1 MEREIDKKYQLNTK
15 KQSGL
20 MKLLCAYKS
29 ETDEI
34 KKAAIKKKLTDEMS
48 IYVYTY
54 AIKHPLIRAEN
65 ASLLLLSAV
74 KLFDKCIESYNID
87 GAVDFAYY
95 FKKVIAMMGKA
106 FFNGEKKGWVE
117 SGVSFSFLIPDA
129 LVRQE
134 ENNITEEALSGYKTL
149 NSYEIKDEKKR
160 KVQDLLKKRC
170 VQDYILSTSLLLD
183 EDTISS
189 IVNNLPS
196 EDRLDFINK
205 YLKLK
210 HITEEKRSTL
220 YGERSMKYL
229 LRKRS
234 AELKDE
240 KESSM
245 SHERYTA
252 IVKRNQKRNMLSYKP
267 SYADMKDV
275 LLKSRGNLA
284 SSISQGKYAI
294 IEYKKCKKEERHEI
308 YTSEFKPSQAL

>member
-48 IYVYTY
+48 IYVYAY

-117 SGVSFSFLIPDA
+117 SGVSFSFLISDA
-129 LVRQE
+129 LVQQE

-183 EDTISS
+183 EDTVSS

-294 IEYKKCKKEERHEI
+294 IEYKKCNKEERHEI
-308 YTSEFKPSQAL
+308 YTSEFKSSQAL